1 MTTNP
6 HLDDEQ
12 AIRAL
17 TAAYTDAI
25 NRSDIDDVAR
35 VYDDDAT
42 FTMMDRPTVVGR
54 GAILDTLRSTVV
66 RYSMIMQLVH
76 SGVVQVDGAGAR
88 ARARWQI
95 TEYQIY
101 PDGTSRVVAGRYEDE
116 LVRRA
121 DGWKFSSRTFTARY
135 LGAPDLSSGALQDR
149 PVLFPLWPDSPGSP
163 GSPDSPGS
171 PGNAGNAD
179 GAVG

>member
-76 SGVVQVDGAGAR
+76 SGVVQVDGVR
-88 ARARWQI
+88 ARARWQV
-95 TEYQIY
+95 TEHQISL
-101 PDGTSRVVAGRYEDE
+101 DGTARLVAGRYEDE

-121 DGWKFSSRTFTARY
+121 DGWRFSSRTFTARY
-135 LGAPDLSSGALQDR
+135 LGAPDLSSGALPDR
-149 PVLFPLWPDSPGSP
+149 PVLFPLWADS
-163 GSPDSPGS
+163 
-171 PGNAGNAD
+171 
-179 GAVG
+179 AVG

>member
-42 FTMMDRPTVVGR
+42 FTMMDRPTVAGR

-76 SGVVQVDGAGAR
+76 SGVVQVDGARAR

-95 TEYQIY
+95 TEHQISL
-101 PDGTSRVVAGRYEDE
+101 DGTARFVAGRYEDE

-135 LGAPDLSSGALQDR
+135 LGAPDLSSGALPDR
-149 PVLFPLWPDSPGSP
+149 PVLFPLWPDSSGSTGSPGSP
-163 GSPDSPGS
+163 GSPGD
-171 PGNAGNAD
+171 AD

>member
-76 SGVVQVDGAGAR
+76 SGVVQVDGAR

-95 TEYQIY
+95 TEHQIY
-101 PDGTSRVVAGRYEDE
+101 PDGTSRFVAGRYEDE

-135 LGAPDLSSGALQDR
+135 LGAPDLSSGALPDR
-149 PVLFPLWPDSPGSP
+149 PVLFPLWADSA
-163 GSPDSPGS
+163 DS
-171 PGNAGNAD
+171 AD
-179 GAVG
+179 GALG